1 MIYSLKLRMKW
12 WKNRYNIDMVLR
24 NMDYSQ
30 KELHDFCKRWKII
43 RLEIFGSAIR
53 DDFNEE
59 SDIDLLV
66 EYQPDFHRTLVDMEE
81 MQKEIEE
88 IFQRPV
94 DLITRKSIES
104 SQNPYKRQNI
114 LDCAVVLYG

>member
-1 MIYSLKLRMKW
+1 
-12 WKNRYNIDMVLR
+12 MVLW
-24 NMDYSQ
+24 NIDYSQ
-30 KELHDFCKRWKII
+30 IELNQFCKRWNII

-53 DDFNEE
+53 DDFNEA

-66 EYQPDFHRTLVDMEE
+66 EYHPNFHRTLVDMEE

-94 DLITRKSIES
+94 DLVTRNSIER

-114 LDCAVVLYG
+114 LENTVVLYG

>member
-1 MIYSLKLRMKW
+1 
-12 WKNRYNIDMVLR
+12 MVLR
-24 NMDYSQ
+24 NITYSQ
-30 KELHDFCKRWKII
+30 KELQEFCKRWRIT

-53 DDFNEE
+53 DDFNVA

-66 EYQPDFHRTLVDMEE
+66 EYHPDFLRTLADMEE